1 VLVLRAPLRRQS
13 TGGRKG
19 RHGRLRARSV
29 THIPVRDWRD
39 ARQRILARYLELLAE
54 AGSPLL
60 RAGAPVRRQVEDQL
74 LGVVDAVHARLTGN
88 GSVPVDGSGAR
99 LSENIGR
106 TRATARIHPSQSL
119 RAASMIFEAAL
130 PTLAEELRR
139 AGAATPELTAG
150 LALNTEI
157 LERMS
162 AAARAYVD
170 YLLDKAHSSNRDER
184 RRLSRE
190 LHDVAAPTVAIA
202 LQNLELYDV
211 YAQVDPER
219 ASDKIDAARQS
230 MIDALATLR
239 SLAAQSRES
248 VAANGLVE
256 AIHRYLDTLPPEVKT
271 ELVSRGEFSALAL
284 SYAEEVF
291 LIVREAVRN
300 AVDHGKPTRVSV
312 NISMRPGELRARI
325 TDDGIGFHVSNTLAR
340 ESHVGIDS
348 MFERADLLG
357 ANLKITSKPGSGTT
371 VAISISLPA
380 NGS

>member
-1 VLVLRAPLRRQS
+1 M
-13 TGGRKG
+13 
-19 RHGRLRARSV
+19 

-60 RAGAPVRRQVEDQL
+60 RAGALVRRQVENQL

>member
-1 VLVLRAPLRRQS
+1 
-13 TGGRKG
+13 
-19 RHGRLRARSV
+19 V

-271 ELVSRGEFSALAL
+271 ELVSRGVFSALAL
-284 SYAEEVF
+284 S
-291 LIVREAVRN
+291 
-300 AVDHGKPTRVSV
+300 
-312 NISMRPGELRARI
+312 
-325 TDDGIGFHVSNTLAR
+325 
-340 ESHVGIDS
+340 
-348 MFERADLLG
+348 
-357 ANLKITSKPGSGTT
+357 
-371 VAISISLPA
+371 
-380 NGS
+380 

>member
-1 VLVLRAPLRRQS
+1 
-13 TGGRKG
+13 
-19 RHGRLRARSV
+19 
-29 THIPVRDWRD
+29 VRDWRD

-60 RAGAPVRRQVEDQL
+60 RAGALVRRQVENQL

-312 NISMRPGELRARI
+312 NISMRPGELRACI